1 MPPTALAV
9 RLTNAPAY
17 EQPRVFTSAFIVG
30 RRPTCDVVVST
41 SNAVSGEHLRV
52 SPTPEGWVIECIS
65 RTNGMLVDG
74 QDTRRALVTGPTRVY
89 LANSSGPG
97 VDFIPTAVPDAGPAP
112 APGAASGGAPA
123 APAGAPQPQPPTL
136 YPQARPQT

>member
-17 EQPRVFTSAFIVG
+17 EQPRIFTAAFTVG

-41 SNAVSGEHLRV
+41 SNVVSGEHLRIT
-52 SPTPEGWVIECIS
+52 PTPEGWLVECVS
-65 RTNGMLVDG
+65 RTNGMLVAG

-97 VDFIPTAVPDAGPAP
+97 IDLVPT
-112 APGAASGGAPA
+112 
-123 APAGAPQPQPPTL
+123 APAGAPPASAPLPASV
-136 YPQARPQT
+136 PSAAPAPAPAA